1 MTSIKSFVS
10 LNRPWAYIFWSD
22 HEFVIAL
29 NFHVLYWW
37 SLHCTTAYNAAFLLI
52 LTFLKLIR
60 LIAPSFVW
68 FIHSFMSFIH
78 AFVRSFCSS
87 SGGSSEKARTSHPP
101 PPLAPPIRPN
111 AVRDWNSYIIT
122 TLFWKRSRKID
133 EKFSWQFK
141 TESIRK
147 LSDFNF
153 QWTKILYQNNL
164 SSIAFCFTFFNG

>member
-87 SGGSSEKARTSHPP
+87 SGGSSEGARTSHPP
-101 PPLAPPIRPN
+101 PPPPHLL
-111 AVRDWNSYIIT
+111 DL
-122 TLFWKRSRKID
+122 TLFETEILTLLLHYFEREA
-133 EKFSWQFK
+133 EKLMKNLVDNLKQNPSGNWVILIFSGQK
-141 TESIRK
+141 SCTRI
-147 LSDFNF
+147 
-153 QWTKILYQNNL
+153 I
-164 SSIAFCFTFFNG
+164 

>member
-87 SGGSSEKARTSHPP
+87 SGGSSEGARTSHPP
-101 PPLAPPIRPN
+101 PPPPPPP
-111 AVRDWNSYIIT
+111 DL
-122 TLFWKRSRKID
+122 TLFETEILTLLLHYFEREA
-133 EKFSWQFK
+133 EKLMKNLVDNLKQNPSGNWAILIFSGQK
-141 TESIRK
+141 SCTRI
-147 LSDFNF
+147 
-153 QWTKILYQNNL
+153 I
-164 SSIAFCFTFFNG
+164 

>member
-87 SGGSSEKARTSHPP
+87 SGGSSEGARTSYTPP
-101 PPLAPPIRPN
+101 PPPHLL
-111 AVRDWNSYIIT
+111 DL
-122 TLFWKRSRKID
+122 TLFETEILTLLLHYFEREA
-133 EKFSWQFK
+133 EKLMKNLVDNLKQNPSGNWVILIFSGQK
-141 TESIRK
+141 SC
-147 LSDFNF
+147 
-153 QWTKILYQNNL
+153 TKI
-164 SSIAFCFTFFNG
+164 I

>member
-68 FIHSFMSFIH
+68 FIHSCMSFIH

-87 SGGSSEKARTSHPP
+87 SRGSSGGARTSQLPP
-101 PPLAPPIRPN
+101 PPPHLL
-111 AVRDWNSYIIT
+111 DL
-122 TLFWKRSRKID
+122 TLF
-133 EKFSWQFK
+133 E
-141 TESIRK
+141 
-147 LSDFNF
+147 
-153 QWTKILYQNNL
+153 TKILTLLLHYFEREAEKLMKNLVDNLKQNPSGNWVIL
-164 SSIAFCFTFFNG
+164 IFSGQKSCTRII